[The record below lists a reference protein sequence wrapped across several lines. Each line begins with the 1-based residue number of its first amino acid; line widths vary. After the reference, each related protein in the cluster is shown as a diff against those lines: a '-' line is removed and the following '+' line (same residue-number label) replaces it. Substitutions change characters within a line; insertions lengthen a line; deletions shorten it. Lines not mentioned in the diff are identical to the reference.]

1 MVEMWQEMG
10 KSCPAMAKLALD
22 YDRPLVA
29 PYHHQ
34 EICMNKTELIDAVA
48 EKAEVTKA
56 NAGAVISAAIEAI
69 TQSVAK
75 GESVQFIGF
84 GTFSVQDRAART
96 GRNPQTGKEMK
107 IAAKKVVR
115 FKAGAAL
122 TAAANPVVVKKTA
135 KKK

>member
-1 MVEMWQEMG
+1 
-10 KSCPAMAKLALD
+10 
-22 YDRPLVA
+22 
-29 PYHHQ
+29 
-34 EICMNKTELIDAVA
+34 MNKTELINAVA
-48 EKAEVTKA
+48 EKANASKA
-56 NAGAVISAAIEAI
+56 AAGDIIGAALEAI
-69 TQSVAK
+69 TEAVAK

-122 TAAANPVVVKKTA
+122 TAAANPVKATKA